1 MFMTPVYEFER
12 NVIKTY
18 PMEIPGRKPGKYRK
32 PPPGKRYKYP
42 AKKYL
47 RPGRKMKPRAAVQ
60 PTYVQK
66 PQPMHRYD
74 LPVAKMT
81 SKVATKL
88 ILRTATKLNPYLRV
102 ASTLWDLY
110 GWWNTGPYE
119 WMSPAG
125 GGKLTGFV
133 GFTTRCGGPDFKPGK
148 YGVGFTSVFNGPE
161 YPALCGLSGQVPR
174 SFDAAGLPNNQNTV
188 MVGPAYFWSG
198 SGAGIPSNY
207 RMAIAWQL
215 SRPIV
220 SPFKPIVPVFAP
232 AYAMPMPATLRPM
245 ESVPVVEAKAE
256 PSSPPYLPPPR
267 TPDVP
272 AYAEPAI
279 EYGPFGPRV
288 TRHIHARPSRGKP
301 EKKVKL
307 IGPIGSALAA
317 GFHALTE
324 WKDFVESIHAALP
337 KKYQSKDKGLLPM
350 ENAIWKHFDKIDWD
364 EAARNVLWNWVEDK
378 IIGDLHGAQKKKFD
392 KIYAKVRGKNGV
404 RLGGYEPRFAPPN

>member
-42 AKKYL
+42 AKKYR

-125 GGKLTGFV
+125 GGGLLGFKGYTLRCDV
-133 GFTTRCGGPDFKPGK
+133 PFENGEYGNGFTW
-148 YGVGFTSVFNGPE
+148 VFNGPE
-161 YPALCGLSGQVPR
+161 YPELCELSGQVVR
-174 SFDAAGLPNNQNTV
+174 EFSADTLPNLANTI
-188 MVGPAYFWSG
+188 MYGPIYFYG
-198 SGAGIPSNY
+198 GGDPSDPGQY
-207 RMAIAWQL
+207 RMTIAKQW
-215 SRPIV
+215 SRPIDF
-220 SPFKPIVPVFAP
+220 PFLDPEPEYAA
-232 AYAMPMPATLRPM
+232 AYAMPMPVSLAPPRAITEVMPRD
-245 ESVPVVEAKAE
+245 E
-256 PSSPPYLPPPR
+256 PAAPPYLPPPR
-267 TPDVP
+267 TPDMP

-279 EYGPFGPRV
+279 EYGPRGPRV
-288 TRHIHARPSRGKP
+288 TRHLNVRPPRRKP

-307 IGPIGSALAA
+307 IGPIGTALAA

-404 RLGGYEPRFAPPN
+404 RLGGYELRFAPPN